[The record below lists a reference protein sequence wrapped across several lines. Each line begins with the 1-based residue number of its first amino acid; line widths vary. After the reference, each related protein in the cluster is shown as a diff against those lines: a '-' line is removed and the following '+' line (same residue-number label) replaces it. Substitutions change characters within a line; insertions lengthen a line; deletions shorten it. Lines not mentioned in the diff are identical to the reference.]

1 MSRRA
6 RNIIIA
12 LMIAAVVVPLIPV
25 VLWSFADI
33 WPYELVLPD
42 FSLRSWLRTFDN
54 SRVLA
59 ALRNSLCLCAGVT
72 VLSLAMSFFAA
83 KNLGTKR
90 FKGRKLIQFLLLVP
104 SFMPQIAIVFGMQRV
119 FSQIGLYNNVAGVVV
134 ALLVFCVPYCTL
146 LLSAVFEGY
155 DTAYEEQA
163 RTLGVGPLAVL
174 LRVTIP
180 AVRSGI
186 IVTSIFCFIGI
197 WAAYLVVSV
206 VAPPGFQT
214 MSLLA
219 FPMISSA
226 SNGYALT
233 ACVTLL
239 YIAPIVAVLVVFS
252 GLLANDTVEKSSAN
266 QASEEAGISNKGGIV

>member
-1 MSRRA
+1 
-6 RNIIIA
+6 
-12 LMIAAVVVPLIPV
+12 
-25 VLWSFADI
+25 
-33 WPYELVLPD
+33 
-42 FSLRSWLRTFDN
+42 
-54 SRVLA
+54 
-59 ALRNSLCLCAGVT
+59 
-72 VLSLAMSFFAA
+72 
-83 KNLGTKR
+83 
-90 FKGRKLIQFLLLVP
+90 
-104 SFMPQIAIVFGMQRV
+104 MPQIAIVFGMQRV

-134 ALLVFCVPYCTL
+134 ALLVFYVPYCTL

-266 QASEEAGISNKGGIV
+266 QASEEAGISNKGGII

>member
-134 ALLVFCVPYCTL
+134 ALLVFYVPYCTL

-266 QASEEAGISNKGGIV
+266 QASEEAGISNKGGII